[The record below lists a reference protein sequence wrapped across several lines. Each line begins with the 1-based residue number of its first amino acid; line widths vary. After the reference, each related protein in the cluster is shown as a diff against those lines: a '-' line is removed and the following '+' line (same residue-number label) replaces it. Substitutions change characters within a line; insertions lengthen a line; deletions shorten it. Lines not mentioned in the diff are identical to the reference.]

1 MAEPKPLPPAVRVY
15 VVAVSL
21 AGGLAIAW
29 SAAELVQRPVGL
41 TWLVLLLLTS
51 FSSSFAIRIPNV
63 SATISVSETFV
74 FVCALLYG
82 PAPATI
88 VVAVDGLVISF
99 RNRNRR
105 PDQILFNAT
114 APALS
119 LFVATH
125 AFFMASGLDPAH
137 GRPIDVGRSL
147 IPLTL
152 FTFTYFLINSGL
164 TSAVVAL
171 QRGSSLW
178 AIWWQHF
185 GSVLLNYCGAASV
198 AALIVHRSSDL
209 NVVALAVVVPLMI
222 ISYLTFKTSLARY
235 EDTTRHLQELN
246 RLYLS
251 TIETLAMA
259 VDAKDQITHGHI
271 RRVQTWAVGLAR
283 ALGIREDGQIKAIEA
298 AALLHDMGKL
308 AIPEHILNK
317 PGKLTKYEFDQMKK
331 HVTIGAEMLSA
342 IKFPYPVV
350 PIVRHHHEQWDGTG
364 YPDGLAGADIPIGA
378 RILSVVDVFDAL
390 TSDRP
395 YRRAL
400 SDETALA
407 MLLEGRGKAHDPL
420 VVDTFIRVYKDIAP
434 VEVDDTHRRTLD
446 EIAAVAQSESSPAT
460 PDGSTPAAPRGA
472 DPEVLPI
479 YRSLHAFS
487 AQAVLADAIEDVARH
502 LTGLTPASLVALYEH
517 DASTGAL
524 TVAHA
529 SGDGAAYLRGARLAV
544 GERLSGWAAANR
556 QTVCN
561 SDAALDLGDL
571 PDPPPRSFRSC
582 LSVPLVVGDALV
594 GVLTLYAAERQAF
607 SDLHRRVVEHV
618 AQPLAHLVCG
628 ALELEKVEAATSPAA
643 LASLPSADEAGAAS
657 MTAHPDTGPVATVSL
672 QLTGLLEGPR
682 AEAAAQDLL
691 LARAAA
697 VLRRELRAADLLY
710 RDGPGGLLA
719 VLAHADADSAQR
731 IADRARGTLRTA
743 LGRLDGAVA
752 DGTRIRAGVA
762 AAPADGVIVD
772 DLIEVARAR
781 AASAGDGPPAESSLL
796 VLPEPVAVRQEPPAP
811 AVAPSVRKIS

>member
-1 MAEPKPLPPAVRVY
+1 MAVT
-15 VVAVSL
+15 L
-21 AGGLAIAW
+21 AGALAIAW

-41 TWLVLLLLTS
+41 TWLALLLLTS

-105 PDQILFNAT
+105 PHQILFNAS

-119 LFVATH
+119 LLVAAHVFFVA
-125 AFFMASGLDPAH
+125 SGIDPLH
-137 GRPIDVGRSL
+137 RQPIDVGRTL
-147 IPLTL
+147 VPLVL

-171 QRGSSLW
+171 QRGTSLW
-178 AIWWQHF
+178 TIWWQHF

-198 AALIVHRSSDL
+198 AALIVHGSSDL
-209 NVVALAVVVPLMI
+209 NVVALAVVVPLMV

-283 ALGIREDGQIKAIEA
+283 ALGITDESRIKAIEA

-317 PGKLTKYEFDQMKK
+317 PGKLTKYEFEQMKK

-350 PIVRHHHEQWDGTG
+350 PIVRHHHEQWDGSG
-364 YPDGLAGADIPIGA
+364 YPDGLAGGDIPIGA

-400 SDETALA
+400 SDETAIG
-407 MLLEGRGKAHDPL
+407 MLLDGRGKAYDPL
-420 VVDTFIRVYKDIAP
+420 VVDTFVRVYKDIAP
-434 VEVDDTHRRTLD
+434 AEVDQPQQDTLA

-460 PDGSTPAAPRGA
+460 PDGSTPAAPKGA
-472 DPEVLPI
+472 DPEVIPI
-479 YRSLHAFS
+479 YGSLHAFS
-487 AQAVLADAIEDVARH
+487 AHAVLADAIEDVSRH
-502 LTGLTPASLVALYEH
+502 LTRLTPASLLALYVH
-517 DASTGAL
+517 DATTGELA
-524 TVAHA
+524 VAHA
-529 SGDGAAYLRGARLAV
+529 TGNGAACLHGVRLAV

-571 PDPPPRSFRSC
+571 PSPPPAIFRSC

-594 GVLTLYAAERQAF
+594 GVLTLYAAEPQAF
-607 SDLHRRVVEHV
+607 TDLHRRVVEHA
-618 AQPLAHLVCG
+618 AQPLAHLVRG

-643 LASLPSADEAGAAS
+643 LASLPAADGAGGASAPG
-657 MTAHPDTGPVATVSL
+657 HPVTGPVAAVSL
-672 QLTGLLEGPR
+672 RITGLP
-682 AEAAAQDLL
+682 AEPDPKPGAIPELL

-697 VLRRELRAADLLY
+697 VLRRELRAADSLY
-710 RDGPGGLLA
+710 RDGPNGLLA
-719 VLAHADADSAQR
+719 VLAHADAGTAHG
-731 IADRARGTLRTA
+731 IAERARDTLRAA
-743 LGRLDGAVA
+743 LARIDGAVA
-752 DGTRIRAGVA
+752 RSTRIHAGVA

-781 AASAGDGPPAESSLL
+781 AVSPGDAPAAESNLILLPEPVTVRHDPAEGDGPPTL
-796 VLPEPVAVRQEPPAP
+796 
-811 AVAPSVRKIS
+811 RKIS